1 MVWTVVDDEDA
12 LKNINAGF
20 SETALMNYNSWVNN
34 IRNKGLHPKKA
45 AEEIGDANYK
55 RMKGTSKNVQQF
67 EIRLNGSD
75 RVSFILDKKNQDI
88 YVTDIGGHS

>member
-1 MVWTVVDDEDA
+1 MAWEVDDKKA
-12 LKNINAGF
+12 LKNIDPGL

-34 IRNKGLHPKKA
+34 IRNGGLHPKEA
-45 AEEIGDANYK
+45 AEAIGDANYK

-75 RVSFILDKKNQDI
+75 RVSFILDKDTV
-88 YVTDIGGHS
+88 YVLQIGGHS